1 MNKDFAN
8 NVYQFCDQLFEQFLE
23 GFKGKEVGSDECN
36 KKVIMD
42 KFFDKYVPGK
52 KVKKNVMNKK
62 KKLSGYTF
70 FGQENKDLFNKEI
83 NEISDENNGEKIRFV
98 KYQSNKWK
106 ELNDEEREEWNVKAN
121 EFNIQNDNN
130 NNNNNLNVNE

>member
-8 NVYQFCDQLFEQFLE
+8 NVYQFCDQLFGQFIE
-23 GFKGKEVGSDECN
+23 EFSGKEVGSEECN
-36 KKVIMD
+36 KKVIMET
-42 KFFDKYVPGK
+42 FFEKYVPGK

-83 NEISDENNGEKIRFV
+83 KELSSKNNGDKIRFV
-98 KYQSNKWK
+98 KYQSDKWK
-106 ELNDEEREEWNVKAN
+106 ELNDEKREEWNVKAK
-121 EFNIQNDNN
+121 EFNIQKD
-130 NNNNNLNVNE
+130 NNLNVNE

>member
-8 NVYQFCDQLFEQFLE
+8 NVYKFCDQLFGQFIE
-23 GFKGKEVGSDECN
+23 EFSGKEVGSEECN
-36 KKVIMD
+36 KKVIME
-42 KFFDKYVPGK
+42 KFFSKYVPGK

-83 NEISDENNGEKIRFV
+83 KELSSKNNGDKIRFV
-98 KYQSNKWK
+98 KYQSDKWK
-106 ELNDEEREEWNVKAN
+106 ELNDEKREEWNVKVK
-121 EFNIQNDNN
+121 EFNIQKD
-130 NNNNNLNVNE
+130 NNLNVNE